1 MALSKDMKNWRYLVL
16 LGVMV
21 LGAVYLYMH
30 REELGLE
37 GLFGEGV
44 HSTAV
49 SNSSSS
55 AGADPAYA
63 HPAHNHWQTVNR
75 PGDGFKVDMPA
86 DVHEVQVPA
95 YNERGGADQVSMI
108 FANPDGNTNYSVS
121 WAQDPPVAR
130 AAGKQPGQTL
140 TAARD
145 GALARTQTTLVSES
159 RSAPGGIPSLDF
171 VGRNKDGGMLDVRLM
186 YTGSTLY
193 MLSASFPTSSARREQ
208 DVTRFFN
215 SFKTTNSSVPA
226 SVPPSGGQ

>member
-1 MALSKDMKNWRYLVL
+1 MALSNIMRNWRYLVL

-37 GLFGEGV
+37 GLLGEA

-49 SNSSSS
+49 SNASSSTGS
-55 AGADPAYA
+55 AQAYSR
-63 HPAHNHWQTVNR
+63 PAHNHWQTVNR
-75 PGDGFKVDMPA
+75 PGEGFKGERPA
-86 DVHEVQVPA
+86 DTHEGQVPA

-108 FANPDGNTNYSVS
+108 FANPDGNTSYSLS
-121 WAQDPPVAR
+121 WASDPPVAR

-159 RSAPGGIPSLDF
+159 RSAPGGIPALDF
-171 VGRNKDGGMLDVRLM
+171 VGRNKDGGVIDVRLL
-186 YTGSTLY
+186 YTGSRLY
-193 MLSASFPTSSARREQ
+193 MLSASYPSASARREQ

-215 SFKTTNSSVPA
+215 SFKSTNSAVPDSMPA
-226 SVPPSGGQ
+226 AVTQ